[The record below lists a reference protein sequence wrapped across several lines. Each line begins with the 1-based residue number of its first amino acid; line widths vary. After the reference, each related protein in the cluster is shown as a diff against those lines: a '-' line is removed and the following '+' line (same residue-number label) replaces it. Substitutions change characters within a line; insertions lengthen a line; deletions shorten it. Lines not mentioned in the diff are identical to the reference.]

1 MARVLKNVTIF
12 FLYIS
17 KETIKAN
24 NEGAGFVLQMDGNLW
39 AGENIIKDDPN
50 KQNMNGKRFE
60 SFLNQNPHHK
70 NVD

>member
-1 MARVLKNVTIF
+1 MVLKNVTIF
-12 FLYIS
+12 FKYIS

-50 KQNMNGKRFE
+50 KQNMNGKHFE

-70 NVD
+70 NVDR